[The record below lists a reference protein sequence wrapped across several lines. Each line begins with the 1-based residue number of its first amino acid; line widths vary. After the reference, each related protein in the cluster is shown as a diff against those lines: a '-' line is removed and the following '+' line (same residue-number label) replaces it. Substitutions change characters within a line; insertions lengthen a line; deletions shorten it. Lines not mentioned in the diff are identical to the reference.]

1 MAKHRHDKRVSRK
14 QMKRQD
20 ARGCLGRSLVFERLE
35 DRQLLSAVGWEGE
48 DCSICTVEPAAG
60 GNGEAPS
67 HPKVAIVDV
76 PAAPVGSL
84 DITFTKSM
92 TLGAAIGDG
101 SVLNAVSLVDVSDG
115 PIPLAANQ
123 FSYDDGTQTLNLSF
137 DAPLPAATYELQLD
151 GGLLTDFEGN
161 TLRGGSGGLAFQLPA
176 FAAAQTVQA
185 GGVDIQT
192 VDYSVPSL
200 ADWNSDGLTDLI
212 VGEKSTIDTGKVR
225 VYLNSGTNAAPA
237 YGSFLYAQSGGVD
250 LAVSASGCM
259 GVFPRVFDWNQDGL
273 KDLVL
278 GLADGTVQVAL
289 NENTD
294 SEPRFGA
301 PEPIEVGQAGG
312 KSIVDVGKRATVDI
326 VDWDNDG
333 RYDLVLGDLD
343 GNVRVLLNESGS
355 GPADFRSET
364 IVLDAAAGQD
374 VPTRRASVAVADLNG
389 DGRKD
394 LVVGN
399 TEGQLLFYANT
410 GTDAAPQFS
419 GYQAIEAGGAAINL
433 DGTPRSRPFVG
444 DANRDGKADLLV
456 GAKDGLVRLY
466 VGSSVPAPTDGP
478 NNNEGEPGET
488 YAYTFRVVPPWQCPI
503 HKHDVSGDGRI
514 TSLDV
519 LMVVNYLI
527 ANGSQSL
534 PEPPV
539 APNEPPPYLDC
550 SGEGNVTPLD
560 ALMVITD
567 LNTFGPRS
575 VAEAEGE
582 GSWAVHVVSSSVA
595 EGEGEPVQQSSPTV
609 ADNSHDREPQR
620 QSAGQSYQS
629 ADERRDD
636 APPASIADDS
646 VSDTSDLEEAL
657 NEIVSSLV

>member
-1 MAKHRHDKRVSRK
+1 
-14 QMKRQD
+14 
-20 ARGCLGRSLVFERLE
+20 
-35 DRQLLSAVGWEGE
+35 VGWEGE

-67 HPKVAIVDV
+67 HPKVVIVDV
-76 PAAPVGSL
+76 PAVPVGSL

-92 TLGAAIGDG
+92 TLDAAIGDG

-115 PIPLAANQ
+115 PIPLAADQ
-123 FSYDDGTQTLNLSF
+123 FSYDDQTKTLNLSF
-137 DAPLPAATYELQLD
+137 DAPLAAATYELQLN
-151 GGLLTDFEGN
+151 GGLLTDSEGN
-161 TLRGGSGGLAFQLPA
+161 TLRGGSSGLVFQLPA

-185 GGVDIQT
+185 GGVVIQT
-192 VDYSVPSL
+192 GDYSVPSL

-212 VGEKSTIDTGKVR
+212 VGEKSATDTGKVR
-225 VYLNSGTNAAPA
+225 VYLNSGTNAAPV
-237 YGSFLYAQSGGVD
+237 YGSFLYAQSGGAD
-250 LAVSASGCM
+250 LAVPASGCM

-294 SEPRFGA
+294 SEPRFAA
-301 PEPIEVGQAGG
+301 PEPVEVGQAGD
-312 KSIVDVGKRATVDI
+312 KSIIDVGKRATVDI

-364 IVLDAAAGQD
+364 IILNDDAGQG
-374 VPTRRASVAVADLNG
+374 VPTGRSSVAVADLNG

-399 TEGQLLFYANT
+399 TEGQLMFYANT
-410 GTDAAPQFS
+410 GTDAAPQFA
-419 GYQAIEAGGAAINL
+419 GYEAIEAGGAAVDL
-433 DGTPRSRPFVG
+433 ADKPRSRPFVG

-466 VGSSVPAPTDGP
+466 VGSSVPAPTEGP

-488 YAYTFRVVPPWQCPI
+488 YIYTFRVIPPWQCPI

-514 TSLDV
+514 TALDV
-519 LMVVNYLI
+519 LLVVNYLI
-527 ANGSQSL
+527 ANSSQSL
-534 PEPPV
+534 PVPPV

-550 SGEGNVTPLD
+550 SGEGDVTPLD

-575 VAEAEGE
+575 VVEAEGE
-582 GSWAVHVVSSSVA
+582 GIWDVYAAPSPTAGA
-595 EGEGEPVQQSSPTV
+595 EGEPIEQPSRTV
-609 ADNSHDREPQR
+609 ADNNSDNEPQHQPAI
-620 QSAGQSYQS
+620 QSIPTAGEGNDDTRP
-629 ADERRDD
+629 AHIAVDLIIDE
-636 APPASIADDS
+636 
-646 VSDTSDLEEAL
+646 TDLEEAL
-657 NEIVSSLV
+657 NEIVSSLG